1 MHDSQTDVAGEFLV
15 LAYCEEPVADPN
27 RVALTKRLTAP
38 SFATAVCYPSRSGG
52 HPRIFGMSL
61 LSDIFGH
68 VGRTV
73 TAYAGDKAL
82 MLAAVSAAANVI
94 VADGE
99 VASEEFDTALHGLRA
114 DPVLVK
120 GYDALMLETE
130 LYEGIARARTRLGR
144 AENLRHVAAVA
155 DRPMSQRENVFL
167 IAADVADQ
175 DGISGIEANA
185 LGEIAI
191 ALQVD
196 GEALLRANPVRR
208 PPV

>member
-1 MHDSQTDVAGEFLV
+1 
-15 LAYCEEPVADPN
+15 
-27 RVALTKRLTAP
+27 
-38 SFATAVCYPSRSGG
+38 
-52 HPRIFGMSL
+52 MSL
-61 LSDIFGH
+61 LRDLLGQVS
-68 VGRTV
+68 RTV
-73 TAYAGDKAL
+73 TAYVGDRAL

-99 VASEEFDTALHGLRA
+99 VAGQEFDVALHGLTA
-114 DPVLVK
+114 DPVLMK

-155 DRPMSQRENVFL
+155 ERPASQRENVFL

-175 DGISGIEANA
+175 DGISNIEASA
-185 LGEIAI
+185 LGAIAA

-196 GEALLRANPVRR
+196 GAGLLQANPVRR
-208 PPV
+208 PPG

>member
-1 MHDSQTDVAGEFLV
+1 
-15 LAYCEEPVADPN
+15 
-27 RVALTKRLTAP
+27 
-38 SFATAVCYPSRSGG
+38 
-52 HPRIFGMSL
+52 MSL
-61 LSDIFGH
+61 LSDIFGR

-82 MLAAVSAAANVI
+82 MLAAVSASANVI

-99 VASEEFDTALHGLRA
+99 VAGEEFDAALHGLRA
-114 DPVLVK
+114 DPVLEK

-144 AENLRHVAAVA
+144 AENLRHVASIVE
-155 DRPMSQRENVFL
+155 RPVSQRENVFL

-175 DGISGIEANA
+175 DGISGIEATA
-185 LGEIAI
+185 LGEIAV

-196 GEALLRANPVRR
+196 GDGLLRANPVRR
-208 PPV
+208 PPA